1 IHVRGELDNCARPWH
16 NNRHCRRPIELGRS
30 THARHRDVL
39 SVPTPA
45 SASSTGSAD
54 FRAELERR
62 TDDRHLRG
70 DLAGDSQYHHWS
82 SAGRPPSDR
91 GGPHL
96 AAWKVRAIAQAY
108 RAGSPAYDPGRRTTG
123 FDASAGGGRDCRDGR
138 YSSGYRPRSCAL
150 RGSAAA
156 GRPLRLGGVDGGV
169 GHGHHPRVETARTW
183 RSRLAVEWQPAVRFA
198 VILQSRPARLP
209 AALILPALLLGAWQ
223 IAATQQWLDG
233 LYFPPPLKIWDALW
247 RLSTDHTLVKE
258 GATTVARA
266 IKGWVIGGAIGAAV
280 GLALSRSQ
288 SVERAVAPTLEF
300 MRSFPAPVIVPV
312 ALLFLG
318 VGER

>member
-1 IHVRGELDNCARPWH
+1 M
-16 NNRHCRRPIELGRS
+16 
-30 THARHRDVL
+30 
-39 SVPTPA
+39 
-45 SASSTGSAD
+45 
-54 FRAELERR
+54 
-62 TDDRHLRG
+62 
-70 DLAGDSQYHHWS
+70 
-82 SAGRPPSDR
+82 
-91 GGPHL
+91 
-96 AAWKVRAIAQAY
+96 
-108 RAGSPAYDPGRRTTG
+108 
-123 FDASAGGGRDCRDGR
+123 
-138 YSSGYRPRSCAL
+138 
-150 RGSAAA
+150 
-156 GRPLRLGGVDGGV
+156 
-169 GHGHHPRVETARTW
+169 
-183 RSRLAVEWQPAVRFA
+183 RFA

-247 RLSTDHTLVKE
+247 RPSTDHTLVKE

-318 VGER
+318 VGERMEVTVVAFAALWPVLINTTVGARSTEPLLIDAARVFHMSRLRQASQILLPSALPSILVGLRISLAVSLVVAVVAEMLGSGAGLGNLIIEASSRFQIPNVYAIVVVLGVIGVAVNAAVQYSENWLTRWQRADHESVLRSVSKRQTVINHARVTPAIEPNGDAVEPLPRGESRRSR